1 MCLLGMGEHTPFWI
15 YAEIPVELCQ
25 NSPTQEVNATPF
37 DSTSQLRPQ
46 DPTLVVRSAL
56 ADAASVASLM
66 TTTECVAWSL
76 VAFVSPPNREGLGD
90 AFCGRICRTHLGPMF
105 HSSLDNYDI
114 TWVGCSYVNMTS
126 WSTKGPKC
134 P

>member
-37 DSTSQLRPQ
+37 DGTSQLRPQ

-76 VAFVSPPNREGLGD
+76 VAFVSPQTGRVKGMLFTEEYAELTLGR
-90 AFCGRICRTHLGPMF
+90 CSIHPWTIMISLG
-105 HSSLDNYDI
+105 
-114 TWVGCSYVNMTS
+114 WVALM
-126 WSTKGPKC
+126 
-134 P
+134 